1 MNNKHREAAVLPLN
15 VLLMVCRQRAAKRLL
30 LLLHIAQQTVMMT
43 TAEVCVA
50 ARGLNAGGGS

>member
-30 LLLHIAQQTVMMT
+30 LLLHPQQTVMMT